1 MAKKYFIGIDI
12 GTTFLKVGVY
22 DLKGNLISYYDSG
35 INLYNPKE
43 NEYYQDPE
51 EFYLKTINSIK
62 KCIVEKSIE
71 SNQIKCISL
80 DGQMG
85 GILAIDKNYNPVIY
99 YDLGIDNKA
108 KKYSF
113 LLNEKN
119 FDYIYNKTGCRST
132 YGQKIIYWSNNKK
145 INKKIY
151 KFIHIADYVSG
162 KMCGVKPDNAFM
174 NFSYLCWSGLCNGEK
189 LNWSKEIC
197 NKFNI
202 DMNKLPRIVEAFN
215 IIGRLDRKH
224 AELTGLKEGTPLVA
238 GGGDGSVMLMGAGIN
253 KPGKIAVILG
263 TAEGTNYSIE
273 GMVKNSKLKLNNQY
287 SIFRNL
293 KFLQSYDLGGLT
305 HSWFAKSLIGDVSID
320 KALFELD
327 KKISNIPPCSEKL
340 LFLPIFQNLI
350 RTQNQ
355 YKKGA
360 WIGLNLNHKIE
371 HLYKSTLESIAFTRY
386 LEFINIM
393 KACKLD
399 INKEAE
405 IILIGGGA
413 KSNIWSQIHADI
425 FGKKVQRYTR
435 NDFSTLGSAF
445 IAAKGIEEINDI
457 SISIDNAL
465 IKRPYDYPEMKKHK
479 KYKEFIKI
487 FSFAL
492 DKTEEIFKKLNKF
505 NIN

>member
-1 MAKKYFIGIDI
+1 MIKKYFIGIDI

-22 DLKGNLISYYDSG
+22 DLRGNLISYYNSG
-35 INLYNPKE
+35 INLYNQKE

-51 EFYLKTINSIK
+51 EFYSKTISGIK
-62 KCIVEKSIE
+62 ECITGKSIE
-71 SNQIKCISL
+71 SSQIKCISL

-85 GILAIDKNYNPVIY
+85 GILAIDKNYNPVIN
-99 YDLGIDNKA
+99 YDLGIDNKS

-119 FDYIYNKTGCRST
+119 FDYVYDKTCCAST

-145 INKKIY
+145 VNKKIQ

-162 KMCGVKPDNAFM
+162 KMCSIKSDDAFM
-174 NFSYLCWSGLCNGEK
+174 NFSYLCWSGLCDGEK

-215 IIGRLDRKH
+215 IIGRLDRRH
-224 AELTGLKEGTPLVA
+224 AELTGLKEGTPVVA

-253 KPGKIAVILG
+253 KPGIIAVLLG
-263 TAEGTNYSIE
+263 TAAGTIYSIE
-273 GMVKNSKLKLNNQY
+273 SMVKNNKLKLNNQY
-287 SIFRNL
+287 SIFRDL

-305 HSWFAKSLIGDVSID
+305 HSWFAKSFIDDVNID
-320 KALFELD
+320 RALFELD
-327 KKISNIPPCSEKL
+327 KKISNIPQCSEKL

-350 RTQNQ
+350 LSQNQ

-360 WIGLNLNHKIE
+360 WIGLNSNHKIE

-386 LEFINIM
+386 LEFTKIM
-393 KACKLD
+393 KACKCD

-413 KSNIWSQIHADI
+413 KSNVWSQILADI

-435 NDFSTLGSAF
+435 NDFATLGSAF
-445 IAAKGIEEINDI
+445 IAARGIGEINDI
-457 SISIDNAL
+457 SISIDIAL
-465 IKRPYDYPEMKKHK
+465 IKRPHDYPEMKKHK
-479 KYKEFIKI
+479 RYKEFIKI

-492 DKTEEIFKKLNKF
+492 DKTEEIFKKLNDF
-505 NIN
+505 NIS